1 MCAEPAMVRTPMTNP
16 DSAMRIAAVPVGFLL
31 GGCRLSPP
39 AMVAPLGSAA
49 HTDTAAAVRYPAM
62 LIAANVEG
70 AARVRFALDP
80 AGRPIPH
87 SIRELTSS
95 HPLFAQALTLSV
107 RRWAFAAADRSA
119 AMDAT
124 DSVTVDARL
133 LIRDSDDCPHPPR
146 CSDVLVRIPPPRERV
161 ERGVP
166 GQLDILVMS
175 CPEPSRAHCTS

>member
-1 MCAEPAMVRTPMTNP
+1 
-16 DSAMRIAAVPVGFLL
+16 
-31 GGCRLSPP
+31 
-39 AMVAPLGSAA
+39 MVAPRESAA

-70 AARVRFALDP
+70 AARVRFALDTV
-80 AGRPIPH
+80 GRPIPG

-107 RRWAFAAADRSA
+107 RRWVFAAADRSA

-124 DSVTVDARL
+124 DSVTVDARFQ
-133 LIRDSDDCPHPPR
+133 IRDGDECPHPPR
-146 CSDVLVRIPPPRERV
+146 CSDVVVRIPPARERV
-161 ERGVP
+161 ERGAP

-175 CPEPSRAHCTS
+175 CPEPARAHCAS